1 MRFHN
6 GLDELRYHARGQS
19 DLSAAIEESCDRG
32 RWRQGLGE
40 YALVEAVL
48 RAAIHEYQKFA
59 GHRTRREARL
69 FREVHQWFLADD
81 GAWDFSFINV
91 CEILD
96 IEPSCIRTGLKLWR
110 ERNIQQNGDLDV
122 EDLGETGLRR
132 GRRRRLARWN
142 ADTVSG

>member
-6 GLDELRYHARGQS
+6 GVEELTYHARGQS
-19 DLSAAIEESCDRG
+19 DLSAAIEESFDRG
-32 RWRQGLGE
+32 RWREGLGE

-48 RAAIHEYQKFA
+48 RAAIYEYQKFA

-91 CEILD
+91 CQILD
-96 IEPSCIRTGLKLWR
+96 IEPSYIRSGLKLWR
-110 ERNIQQNGDLDV
+110 ERNVQQNGDLDA
-122 EDLGETGLRR
+122 EDFTAR
-132 GRRRRLARWN
+132 GRCRSQRRLARRST
-142 ADTVSG
+142 DTVSG